1 MPKYR
6 VLGNCTLVCTMDVIA
21 DSGDEAIEIAND
33 ETCPRCRCVFVAC
46 EIDSYKVALYA
57 EGVGRNFT
65 KIRVYGLE
73 GWSPS
78 TRRAWVEI
86 SMSLLIS

>member
-46 EIDSYKVALYA
+46 EIDSYKD
-57 EGVGRNFT
+57 
-65 KIRVYGLE
+65 GL
-73 GWSPS
+73 GGKD
-78 TRRAWVEI
+78 WVKCPECREEI
-86 SMSLLIS
+86 ELKEQTAK